1 MSYEDEFICKKWKHH
16 HVKADKK
23 TGSSFWVFFCL
34 TLMVLTIVASV
45 SYIHLQN
52 QKIAVTKNVVKT
64 DKSIKLLKVE
74 IATLEMRI
82 SQELQVHTL
91 KNRLIDQNSE
101 LQSIPP
107 HVILY
112 IDDASGVAQ
121 VAPQAENQN
130 SLLSAIE

>member
-16 HVKADKK
+16 HVKADNK

-34 TLMVLTIVASV
+34 ALMMFIIVASV

-52 QKIAVTKNVVKT
+52 QKIAVTKNVKKA
-64 DKSIKLLKVE
+64 DKAIKLIKVE
-74 IATLEMRI
+74 IETLEMRI

-91 KNRLIDQNSE
+91 KNRLRDQNSE
-101 LQSIPP
+101 LESIPP

-112 IDDASGVAQ
+112 IDENTGVAQ
-121 VAPQAENQN
+121 VAPQNEKQ
-130 SLLSAIE
+130 SRLLSAIE